1 MATIGTHDAYLHSWG
16 SIFIQDV
23 VMPFRN
29 KPFEPTQHLRIL
41 RWSIIGVCIF
51 IFFFSLV
58 FQQSEYIFLF
68 FAITGAIFTGGSGAV
83 IIGGLYWKKGTTAA
97 AWSAL
102 ITGSVIA
109 VGGITIKQINPDFF
123 INGQEFW
130 GLAMFVSSLVYIL
143 VSLLSGKKDFNMDK
157 MLHKGVYAVE
167 EAQVVG
173 EVPSRGLKMLGM
185 GKEFT
190 RGDKIIYIAAYA
202 WTFTWA
208 AIFLV
213 GTWTNLTTEVTD
225 TAWMTFWKW
234 FIMINTVASVGI
246 IIWFTIGGT
255 RDLKE
260 MLKRLST
267 AVRNHQDDGFVKR
280 DQAD

>member
-1 MATIGTHDAYLHSWG
+1 MLMS
-16 SIFIQDV
+16 
-23 VMPFRN
+23 
-29 KPFEPTQHLRIL
+29 
-41 RWSIIGVCIF
+41 
-51 IFFFSLV
+51 
-58 FQQSEYIFLF
+58 
-68 FAITGAIFTGGSGAV
+68 
-83 IIGGLYWKKGTTAA
+83 
-97 AWSAL
+97 
-102 ITGSVIA
+102 SV
-109 VGGITIKQINPDFF
+109 
-123 INGQEFW
+123 
-130 GLAMFVSSLVYIL
+130 VYIL

-202 WTFTWA
+202 WTFIWA

-213 GTWTNLTTEVTD
+213 GTWTNLTTEVAD
-225 TAWMTFWKW
+225 TTWMTFWKW

-255 RDLKE
+255 RDLKD
-260 MLKRLST
+260 MLKRLAT

-280 DQAD
+280 DPNE